1 MCHHP
6 KHGFP
11 FPKMRKGLG
20 MLQVTGT
27 VTFSVKLLT
36 VAERVRVGFHI
47 ENDLIWLLHVYMCGE

>member
-1 MCHHP
+1 
-6 KHGFP
+6 
-11 FPKMRKGLG
+11 

-36 VAERVRVGFHI
+36 VVERVRVGFHI